1 MVKYLDAA
9 VDNAAKEISGIL
21 LRNVVNFDLKN
32 NDNDDVSIR
41 TLIMTIMFN
50 DIANY

>member
-9 VDNAAKEISGIL
+9 VDNAANEISGIL
-21 LRNVVNFDLKN
+21 LRNNFDLNN